1 MPDEHPL
8 ATRPIDLPLRLADL
22 ADDAWVTILAGHAAR
37 EQFDHACVQAGFTP
51 KIRFQTASYD
61 VAQALVATGYGVAL
75 VSRLALTGVRGT
87 VRRDLAD
94 PPLYRSI
101 HAITLADT
109 TLTPLVG
116 LFLDLIR
123 DVARDID
130 TAWAGR

>member
-1 MPDEHPL
+1 
-8 ATRPIDLPLRLADL
+8 
-22 ADDAWVTILAGHAAR
+22 VTGPTGIS
-37 EQFDHACVQAGFTP
+37 TP
-51 KIRFQTASYD
+51 RGIRFQSASYD

-87 VRRDLAD
+87 VRRDLTD
-94 PPLYRSI
+94 PPLHRSI

-109 TLTPLVG
+109 TRTPLVG

-123 DVARDID
+123 DVALDID